1 MDTMMAAYLRP
12 RALLAGRDALDG
24 PTPTQDPIK
33 RIRPA
38 AEHPW
43 LRDSNTSMRRKN
55 RSMLNDLSGH
65 RNVRLTNEEIP
76 VANHIPD
83 EPAKRKDLQV
93 CV

>member
-33 RIRPA
+33 RIHPA

-55 RSMLNDLSGH
+55 RSMLNDLCLDTGTS
-65 RNVRLTNEEIP
+65 
-76 VANHIPD
+76 D
-83 EPAKRKDLQV
+83 
-93 CV
+93 